1 MVYLM
6 DKHDLSNLVYHTKN
20 VLHAMNQSTQK
31 TGIYN
36 EEYVIN
42 RISHSPKELIN
53 CKK

>member
-20 VLHAMNQSTQK
+20 VLYAINQITHK
-31 TGIYN
+31 TGICN

-42 RISHSPKELIN
+42 WISDSPKELIS